1 MKSNYIIGTAGH
13 IDHGKTTL
21 IKALTG
27 KETDKL
33 KEEKERGIS
42 INLGFTYMDLKSGDR
57 AGIIDV
63 PGHENFIKN
72 MMAGVVGIDIILLVV
87 AADDGVMPQTIEHA
101 QILHYMGVDNAIIV
115 ITKKNLVDEDDLEL
129 VKEDIKISFEDTLLE
144 DAPII
149 AVDSVSGENID
160 KLKDLI
166 EEKIYSTE
174 KKEDDKSMRM
184 NIDRSFT
191 LKGIGTIITG
201 TLTEGE
207 IYKDREYMV
216 YPKEA
221 IVKVRSIE
229 NHDKPI
235 DIAHKGQRIALNLTN
250 ISSNEIQRGDIIA
263 EKNSLIKVKNVQTL
277 LNLSKFEDVELR
289 HWSRVRFFHGT
300 KEILAR
306 AVPLDRKEIKS
317 KDTALCE
324 FRLEEEIYVKRGD
337 KFVIR
342 SYSPLMTIGGGE
354 IIDTNEENHT
364 INSTSYVS
372 YLENKEN
379 YSEIDEILD
388 YLLEFRNF
396 DQIFSHMGI
405 EDKILKDYLE
415 KIEENN
421 EIDKIGD
428 MYISRKSLNSW
439 ANDLENFLKT
449 YHENHPL
456 EEGIPREELRQK
468 VKINLDS
475 KNFEI
480 MLKNKV
486 ITKKIMLQKGLVKN
500 KSFAISLDQDQ
511 KKIDEIMKKIKDN
524 EPKILKESDIIGKK
538 EDREILTYLC
548 KKDLK
553 KIDEFY
559 LRKEYLD
566 KLIEMAKTFMEKNDK
581 MQVSEFRDLS
591 ELSRKQAVAVLEY
604 MDKKNISKRI
614 DDYRVLI

>member
-21 IKALTG
+21 IRALTG

-166 EEKIYSTE
+166 EEKIYASE

-184 NIDRSFT
+184 NIDRAFT
-191 LKGIGTIITG
+191 LKGIGSIITG

-207 IYKDREYMV
+207 IFKDREYMI

-372 YLENKEN
+372 YLKNKEN

-405 EDKILKDYLE
+405 EDKILKYYLE

-428 MYISRKSLNSW
+428 IYISRKSLNSW
-439 ANDLENFLKT
+439 ANDLENFLRT

-524 EPKILKESDIIGKK
+524 EPKILKETDIIDKK

-548 KKDLK
+548 KKDLR

-566 KLIEMAKTFMEKNDK
+566 KLIEMAKTFMEKNGK

-614 DDYRVLI
+614 GDYRVLI

>member
-166 EEKIYSTE
+166 EEKIYASE

-191 LKGIGTIITG
+191 LKGIGSIITG

-317 KDTALCE
+317 RDTALCE

-372 YLENKEN
+372 YLKNKEN

-388 YLLEFRNF
+388 YLVEFRNF

-524 EPKILKESDIIGKK
+524 EPKILKESDIINKK

>member
-166 EEKIYSTE
+166 EEKIYASE

-191 LKGIGTIITG
+191 LKGIGSIITG

-277 LNLSKFEDVELR
+277 LNLSKFEDIELR

-317 KDTALCE
+317 RDTALCE

-354 IIDTNEENHT
+354 IIDTSEENHT

-372 YLENKEN
+372 YLKNKEN

-388 YLLEFRNF
+388 YLVEFRNF

-405 EDKILKDYLE
+405 EDKNLREYLE

-524 EPKILKESDIIGKK
+524 EPKILKEADIIDKK

-548 KKDLK
+548 KKDLS

-566 KLIEMAKTFMEKNDK
+566 KLIEMAKTFMEKNGK

>member
-21 IKALTG
+21 IRALTG

-388 YLLEFRNF
+388 YLQEFRNF

-405 EDKILKDYLE
+405 EDKILREYLE

-428 MYISRKSLNSW
+428 MYISRKSLSSW

-486 ITKKIMLQKGLVKN
+486 ITKKVMLQKGLVKN

-524 EPKILKESDIIGKK
+524 EPKILKEADIIDKK
-538 EDREILTYLC
+538 EDRDILSYLC
-548 KKDLK
+548 KKDLR

-566 KLIEMAKTFMEKNDK
+566 KLIEMAKTFMEKNGK
-581 MQVSEFRDLS
+581 MEVSEFRDLS

-614 DDYRVLI
+614 DDYRVLV

>member
-166 EEKIYSTE
+166 EEKIYASE

-191 LKGIGTIITG
+191 LKGIGSIITG

-216 YPKEA
+216 YPKEV

-354 IIDTNEENHT
+354 IIDTSEENHT

-372 YLENKEN
+372 YLKNKEN

-388 YLLEFRNF
+388 YLVESRNF

-405 EDKILKDYLE
+405 EDKILKDYLG

-524 EPKILKESDIIGKK
+524 EPKILKEADIIDKK

-548 KKDLK
+548 KKDLS

-566 KLIEMAKTFMEKNDK
+566 KLIEMAKTFMEKNGK

-614 DDYRVLI
+614 DDYRVLV